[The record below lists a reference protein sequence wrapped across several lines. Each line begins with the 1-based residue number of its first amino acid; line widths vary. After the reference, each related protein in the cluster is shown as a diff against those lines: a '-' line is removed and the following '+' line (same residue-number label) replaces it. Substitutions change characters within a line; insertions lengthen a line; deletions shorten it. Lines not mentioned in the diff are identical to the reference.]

1 MKEINNYKLIEM
13 LGEGAYGSVYK
24 VKNIEEKEYLFF
36 ISKLNTLNYY
46 F

>member
-1 MKEINNYKLIEM
+1 MKEINNYKQIEM

-24 VKNIEEKEYLFF
+24 VKNIEEKEYIF
-36 ISKLNTLNYY
+36 ISKLNIVNYH